1 MIRIKRNMLLLKEL
15 PTWTRRFVKTVPGLL
30 QYCNTHILKAAKRD
44 APAGGDHDVGSNS
57 QLVGDRNVRI
67 HLHF

>member
-1 MIRIKRNMLLLKEL
+1 M
-15 PTWTRRFVKTVPGLL
+15 KTVPGLL